1 MSSPLQPLPNIDL
14 RHLQRMTDDTGL
26 FQHAIYATPD
36 ANHGYCIDDIARAL
50 IAGILHAQLV
60 GHDEKL
66 IPLHTYLAFLSYAYN
81 EDRDKF
87 RNFMG
92 YNRQWLEEE
101 GSHDSQGRTLWA
113 LGLTAAHGPTIP
125 IRQLSNELYLKALP
139 TLRGLD
145 YPRSWAFALLGLQ
158 GYLQSD
164 PEHGE
169 SFALRDEYTVKLFDA
184 YRAHATD
191 DWPWWEDE
199 VTYDNAK
206 LCHALL
212 LCGPAMDRPEI
223 TEAGLTALGWLL
235 DQQTAHVEGD
245 NGDATHLSIIGND
258 GWLKRGQP
266 RAKFDQQP
274 LEAYAMVDACLQAAR
289 GVGDAA
295 QRLRWESQAR
305 FCFEWFTG
313 RNDLGEP
320 LYDPET
326 GGGRDGLNA
335 DGVNQNQGAESS
347 LAYLLA
353 VLEMRRYDAEA

>member
-1 MSSPLQPLPNIDL
+1 MSSPLQPLPDIDL

-50 IAGILHAQLV
+50 IAGVLHAQLV
-60 GHDEKL
+60 RHDEKL
-66 IPLHTYLAFLSYAYN
+66 IPLHTYLAFLAYAYN
-81 EDRDKF
+81 EDRGKF

-92 YNRQWLEEE
+92 YDRQWLEAE
-101 GSHDSQGRTLWA
+101 GSHDSQGRTIWA
-113 LGLTAAHGPTIP
+113 LGVTATHGPTGP

-139 TLRGLD
+139 TLHGLNF
-145 YPRSWAFALLGLQ
+145 PRSWAFALLGLQ
-158 GYLQSD
+158 AYLHGK
-164 PEHGE
+164 PEHAE
-169 SFALRDEYTVKLFDA
+169 SRSLRDEYAEKLFAA
-184 YRAHATD
+184 YTGHAAD

-212 LCGPAMDRPEI
+212 LTGPAMGRPEV
-223 TEAGLTALGWLL
+223 TDAGLTALRWLA
-235 DQQTAHVEGD
+235 DQQLSTRDDG
-245 NGDATHLSIIGND
+245 TTCLSIIGND
-258 GWLKRGQP
+258 GWLQRGKP
-266 RAKFDQQP
+266 RAPFDQQP

-289 GVGDAA
+289 AVEDTT
-295 QRLRWESQAR
+295 QRTEWEAHAR
-305 FCFEWFTG
+305 LCFEWFTG
-313 RNDLGEP
+313 RNDLGTP

-353 VLEMRRYDAEA
+353 VLEMHRYAAEA